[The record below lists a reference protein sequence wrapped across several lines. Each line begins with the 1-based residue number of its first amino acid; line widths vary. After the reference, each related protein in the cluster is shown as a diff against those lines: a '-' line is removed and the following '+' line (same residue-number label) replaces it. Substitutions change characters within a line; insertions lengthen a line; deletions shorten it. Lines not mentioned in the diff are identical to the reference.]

1 MDVTAI
7 ATGIIGTITGSCG
20 LLLGIL
26 NYFRDKPNIQVTLS
40 WDMSTY
46 GFATITHGQDKLWGV
61 VSSTNIG
68 RRPVF
73 FSHLHLEAVWLK
85 FSMLLPSRDRQ
96 GAITALAKLER
107 LLFSNTAIGSPC
119 S

>member
-26 NYFRDKPNIQVTLS
+26 NYFRDRPNIQVTLS

-46 GFATITHGQDKLWGV
+46 GFARIRKNLRQLFLR
-61 VSSTNIG
+61 VSLIKIN
-68 RRPVF
+68 
-73 FSHLHLEAVWLK
+73 
-85 FSMLLPSRDRQ
+85 
-96 GAITALAKLER
+96 
-107 LLFSNTAIGSPC
+107 
-119 S
+119 